1 MFNYANKYYYEHP
14 EAPDMNRY
22 VVSDESYVAFTNW
35 LANVELKYDSDLEQA
50 VIDFEKAAQE
60 SAHYDDLKP
69 EIEAL
74 KEEVLHDQAKDL
86 ITHKQEIK
94 ELLAEQIVARYYLTK
109 GEIANAITHDPD
121 ITKAI
126 EVLNNT
132 SEYNKLLASNK

>member
-1 MFNYANKYYYEHP
+1 M
-14 EAPDMNRY
+14 
-22 VVSDESYVAFTNW
+22 
-35 LANVELKYDSDLEQA
+35 EQA

-60 SAHYDDLKP
+60 SAHYDDLRQ

-86 ITHKQEIK
+86 MTHKQEIK